1 MPPRIHRIP
10 NGQGE
15 SLRYGPACRR
25 RRSECPEG
33 VDRGLD
39 MNAIPSWGADPVRV
53 GCVGS
58 EAVQNDPVIC
68 SRACLID
75 HAGIVRSLHPILDST
90 ASVPRGHP
98 RQPGRRWRSG
108 NGLIVVGLGEDR
120 LGVDVHEPARQVVL
134 RRKLGKQGRA
144 LYPVRLSALS
154 PLAIVR
160 GHLMH
165 GAAIRRVVLIG
176 TLFRSEQADQF
187 TASEVIRLSEREETL
202 ALVVCVYDGRAMLH
216 SV

>member
-1 MPPRIHRIP
+1 
-10 NGQGE
+10 
-15 SLRYGPACRR
+15 
-25 RRSECPEG
+25 
-33 VDRGLD
+33 

-144 LYPVRLSALS
+144 LYPVRLPGSPPILRSRPSMPRSPSHSGLAGVCPFVSAADCGVTRKTWGIISQSKQINLKS
-154 PLAIVR
+154 
-160 GHLMH
+160 GWE
-165 GAAIRRVVLIG
+165 GAVVP
-176 TLFRSEQADQF
+176 
-187 TASEVIRLSEREETL
+187 
-202 ALVVCVYDGRAMLH
+202 
-216 SV
+216 